1 MVQKEENEM
10 ELVKEFLRIKG
21 YKSTL
26 ECLEKEDN
34 YKCLEKKNAKVSF
47 EFIYLFFIIII
58 IIIRKSPQMTK
69 CLN

>member
-1 MVQKEENEM
+1 MVAREENEL

-34 YKCLEKKNAKVSF
+34 YKCLEKKNAKVTLMF
-47 EFIYLFFIIII
+47 YL
-58 IIIRKSPQMTK
+58 
-69 CLN
+69 